1 MPEDQAVILGIDNDP
16 MALRTIARLLRSVHC
31 IVETFDAA
39 AEACLGRPRREAPA

>member
-31 IVETFDAA
+31 IVETVDA